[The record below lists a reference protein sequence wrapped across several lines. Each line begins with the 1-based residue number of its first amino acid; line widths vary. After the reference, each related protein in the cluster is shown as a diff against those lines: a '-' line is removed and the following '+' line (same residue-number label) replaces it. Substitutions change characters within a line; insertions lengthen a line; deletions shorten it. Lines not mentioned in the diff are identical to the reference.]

1 MKIILNSGEEI
12 ETPHIVK
19 DGVGCTVNLLNDKGV
34 QRNDFYIPWSSIKYI
49 KYEWLINMPLE
60 EIALNYGSIG
70 LFAAYLMYDRQV
82 LLKSLENS
90 IRENTAV
97 MQGLKS
103 HLKGKWFPKQR
114 L

>member
-1 MKIILNSGEEI
+1 
-12 ETPHIVK
+12 
-19 DGVGCTVNLLNDKGV
+19 
-34 QRNDFYIPWSSIKYI
+34 
-49 KYEWLINMPLE
+49 MPLE

-103 HLKGKWFPKQR
+103 HLKGK
-114 L
+114 